1 MTPDLTATYLG
12 LTLRSPLVPSASP
25 RSELVSNVERMA
37 EAGAGAVVFHSLF
50 AEQLEPG
57 HADDFKIS
65 PEEYCRH
72 ITTARQ
78 HVSIPLIASM
88 NATVCGSWLDAAR
101 RIEDAGAHAIELN
114 LYHGPEVSSKTS
126 AQIEEDAIET
136 VRRLTKTVTIPVA
149 VKLTPYYTNL
159 FHLARD
165 FEFAGARGLVLFTRF
180 SVPDPGALHGRN
192 FLTLPLSSPVDMQ
205 LPMHW
210 IAVLSR
216 RLGVSLAATGGIQRS
231 SDVIRM
237 IMAGADIAMI
247 CSVLLRRGISYLAEL
262 ERGLVEWMN
271 ELGYSRI
278 GDFQKCLSFPPESEP
293 GITER
298 KNYIRLLTHSEHA
311 LNSLAQIERRNGT

>member
-1 MTPDLTATYLG
+1 MTPDLTTTYLG

-50 AEQLEPG
+50 AEQLEEG
-57 HADDFKIS
+57 HAAEFKIS

-72 ITTARQ
+72 ITAARQ
-78 HVSIPLIASM
+78 RVPIPLIASL
-88 NATVCGSWLDAAR
+88 NATACGQWLAAAR
-101 RIEDAGAHAIELN
+101 RIEEAGAHAIELN
-114 LYHGPEVSSKTS
+114 LYHGPEVSEKTS
-126 AQIEEDAIET
+126 AQIEEEAIET
-136 VRRLTKTVTIPVA
+136 VHRLKEAVQIPIA

-159 FHLARD
+159 SHLARD
-165 FEFAGARGLVLFTRF
+165 LEAAGARGLVLFTRF
-180 SVPDPGALHGRN
+180 SVPDPGILHGRN
-192 FLTLPLSSPVDMQ
+192 FLALPLSSPVDMQ
-205 LPMHW
+205 LPLHW

-237 IMAGADIAMI
+237 LMAGADITMV

-271 ELGYSRI
+271 ELGYSRL
-278 GDFQKCLSFPPESEP
+278 GEFQKCQSFPPDSEP
-293 GITER
+293 GLTER
-298 KNYIRLLTHSEHA
+298 KNYIHLLTHSEHA
-311 LNSLAQIERRNGT
+311 LNSLARIDRTHQD